1 MATQLFVRSVYS
13 LLSSMCSL
21 EGIVSKCKE
30 LNYRSVALVDKNV
43 LMGAMSFS
51 KLCKKADV
59 KPIYGLEIDLKLDD
73 REYPCILYAKNNEG
87 FQNLM
92 MLSSKIE
99 CEGLE
104 NVSLDILNVF
114 KKNNILVLLSDNCP
128 LTYVIDKGIEET
140 ETLAKMKDYFG
151 EDYLIGLVDHD
162 IAINANRD
170 RKLKEILNRN
180 NIKTIALSR
189 TYYLERDDANVYEIL
204 KCIRD
209 KRVLEKDA
217 TLETGRHFLSKD
229 EFSSMYNDD
238 DIKNTDVLA
247 SLCNVDINFKT
258 ELPKYEAPNGV
269 SSKDYLLSLAKEGLK
284 RRLHNNVTKEYA
296 SRLEYELS
304 VILKMHFEDY
314 FLIVYDFIL
323 FAKKNGIMVGPARG
337 SAGGSLVAYCLGIT
351 DIDPIKYGLL
361 FERFLNPER
370 ISMPDID
377 TDFPDDRRD
386 EVFEYVKNKYGTD
399 HVAHI
404 ITYGTLKTKQ
414 VIRDVGR
421 VLNYSAREL
430 DSITKPIPTYPHI
443 TLDEAIAQI
452 PLFKQKIESEK
463 RYRDLFLIA
472 KKLEGFPRHT
482 STHAAGIVFSK
493 ETISKVVPMVR
504 IESDINSTQYA
515 MEHLEEM
522 GLIKMDFLGLRNL
535 GIIAEIVDDIKEN
548 TNPNFD
554 IKNIPLDDQ
563 KTFNLI
569 DDVNLLGVFQLESNG
584 MQNLARKMKPKTFE
598 ELGMMIALF
607 RPGPMENIPE
617 FLANRENPSRIK
629 YITPE
634 LKPILQETYGIIV
647 YQEQIMTIARIMAGF
662 SYGKADVLRR
672 AMSKKKPEELEKL
685 QPDFINGCIKNGY
698 SKDIAQSVYDLILKF
713 ANYGFNKSHSIAY
726 GTVAYQMAYLKA
738 NYPLYFYKA
747 LLNGVLGSEIKTYDY
762 IKECEKAGVKV
773 KGVSINNSDLQYK
786 IENNMI
792 VMPFGVVKDL
802 GSVAGS
808 KIVEE
813 RRNGV
818 FKDYLDT
825 VLRLTISGVE
835 KNVIEN
841 LIYAGAFDE
850 LNHTRY
856 TMSNGLENALK
867 YASTHKKEISFMSS
881 IDDRP
886 LLEELKDNKIVMA
899 EKEKEVLGFYFTFNP
914 ILEYKKEHNINV
926 PSLLDV
932 LNTKGNV
939 TGFGLIRRVHEHK
952 TKRNELMA
960 FVDIV
965 DDTSSISLAVMPDI
979 YRNTQGIIEKDKYIV
994 FEGKLEKED
1003 SVLVKRI
1010 KEA

>member
-1 MATQLFVRSVYS
+1 MATQLLVRSVYS
-13 LLSSMCSL
+13 LLSSMCTI
-21 EGIVSKCKE
+21 EGIISKCKE
-30 LNYRSVALVDKNV
+30 LGYKSVALVDKNV
-43 LMGAMSFS
+43 LMGAMTFS
-51 KLCKKADV
+51 KECKKAQI
-59 KPIYGLEIDLKLDD
+59 KPIFGLEFDLKIED
-73 REYPCILYAKNNEG
+73 RTYPCVLYAKDNEG
-87 FQNLM
+87 FKNLM
-92 MLSSKIE
+92 ALSSKIS
-99 CEGLE
+99 CESLE
-104 NVSLDILNVF
+104 YINIELLNIY
-114 KKNNILVLLSDNCP
+114 KKHNILVLLSDDCP
-128 LTYVIDKGIEET
+128 LTYVIDKGIDEE
-140 ETLAKMKDYFG
+140 ECLNKMKDYFG
-151 EDYLIGLVDHD
+151 EDYLVGLVDHD
-162 IAINANRD
+162 IALNANRD
-170 RKLKEILNRN
+170 LKIKEVLKKH

-189 TYYLERDDANVYEIL
+189 TYYLNVDDAYEYEIL
-204 KCIRD
+204 KCIKD
-209 KRVLEKDA
+209 KRVLEKDV
-217 TLETGRHFLSKD
+217 TLQTGRHFLSKD
-229 EFSSMYNDD
+229 EFSSMYNDE
-238 DIKNTDVLA
+238 DIKNTDVLG
-247 SLCNVDINFKT
+247 SICNVDIDFKT
-258 ELPKYEAPNGV
+258 ELPKYDAPNGA
-269 SSKDYLLSLAKEGLK
+269 SSKDYLVSLAKTGLS
-284 RRLHNNVTKEYA
+284 RRLHNNVSKEYA
-296 SRLEYELS
+296 ARLDYELS
-304 VILKMHFEDY
+304 IILKMHFEDY

-323 FAKKNGIMVGPARG
+323 YAKKNGIMVGPGRG

-386 EVFEYVKNKYGTD
+386 EVFEYVKNKYGKD

-414 VIRDVGR
+414 VLRDVGR
-421 VLNYSAREL
+421 VLNYSTREL
-430 DSITKPIPTYPHI
+430 DSITKPIPVYPHI
-443 TLDEAIAQI
+443 SLDDAMAQI
-452 PLFKQKIESEK
+452 PLFRQKIESEK
-463 RYRDLFLIA
+463 KYRDLFNIA

-493 ETISKVVPMVR
+493 EVISEVVPMVR
-504 IESDINSTQYA
+504 IESDINSTQYT

-535 GIIAEIVDDIKEN
+535 GIISEIVDDIKAN
-548 TNPNFD
+548 ADPHFD
-554 IKNIPLDDQ
+554 IKQIPLDDE
-563 KTFNLI
+563 KTFKLI

-617 FLANRENPSRIK
+617 FLANRENPSRIR
-629 YITPE
+629 YVTPV
-634 LKPILQETYGIIV
+634 LKPILEETYGIIV
-647 YQEQIMTIARIMAGF
+647 YQEQIMSIARVMAGF

-672 AMSKKKPEELEKL
+672 AMSKKKLSELEKL
-685 QPDFINGCIKNGY
+685 EPDFINGCIKNGH
-698 SKDIAQSVYDLILKF
+698 SQEVARNVYDLVLKF

-773 KGVSINNSDLQYK
+773 KGVSINNSDLAYK
-786 IENNMI
+786 IVDNSI
-792 VMPFGVVKDL
+792 IMPFGVVRDL
-802 GSVAGS
+802 GSVAGN
-808 KIVEE
+808 KIMEE
-813 RRNGV
+813 KSEGP

-825 VLRLTISGVE
+825 VLRLTLKGVE

-841 LIYAGAFDE
+841 LIYAGGFDE

-856 TMSNGLENALK
+856 TMAKGLDNALK

-886 LLEELKDNKIVMA
+886 ILEELKDNKVVLA
-899 EKEKEVLGFYFTFNP
+899 NKEKEVLGFYFSFNP

-926 PSLLDV
+926 PSIIEVID
-932 LNTKGNV
+932 TKGYV
-939 TGFGLIRRVHEHK
+939 TSFGLIQRVHEHR
-952 TKRNELMA
+952 TKKGDLMA
-960 FVDIV
+960 FVDIA
-965 DDTSSISLAVMPDI
+965 DDTGSISLAVMPDI
-979 YRNTQGIIEKDKYIV
+979 YKMSQGIIEKDRYII

-1003 SVLVKRI
+1003 SVLVKKI